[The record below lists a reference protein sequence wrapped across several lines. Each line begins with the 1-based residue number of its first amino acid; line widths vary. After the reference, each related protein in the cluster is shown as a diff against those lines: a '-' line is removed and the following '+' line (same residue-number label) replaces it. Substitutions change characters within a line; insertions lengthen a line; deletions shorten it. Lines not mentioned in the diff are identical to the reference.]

1 MSLSSALVAA
11 VLIPLSAVVPIA
23 LSRRRPTLREF
34 WTLLASVLLFGTVLS
49 LFPAVLAGD
58 EPGVTGFDLAAGLP
72 FALRADTLGIL
83 FALVASFLWIVTSIY
98 AIGYV
103 RGANEEHQTRFFMSF
118 ALCLSS
124 VMGLAFSANLLTFFI
139 FFELLTIATYPLV
152 THKGTPEA
160 IRAGRRYLAYL
171 LSGGAALLVA
181 LVVTYHAAGH
191 ADFRAGGFLGDHL
204 SSTGLAVVFAL
215 FVVGFGSKSALMPIH
230 RWLPAAMVAP
240 TPVSALLHAVAVVKA
255 GVFGFARAVGYVIG
269 PEELAALGAA
279 VVLSALAAITIVVAS
294 AMATVQ
300 DNLKRRL
307 AYSTVAQLSYII
319 LGLSLANATGW
330 TGGLYH
336 LANHAALKIT
346 LFFCAGALYVH
357 AHLDRV
363 SQLDGVGRRMPLTM
377 GAFALASV
385 GLVGLPPMGGFVSKW
400 HLLLGASEADQ
411 PVLVGVLLLSGV
423 LTAAYLFPIVV
434 KAFWR
439 PAIGVTPH
447 SPVRLNTEAS
457 PLLVGPLLATAL
469 IGLALGLGDLFSIFA
484 VSADDAR
491 AVLGGAP

>member
-1 MSLSSALVAA
+1 
-11 VLIPLSAVVPIA
+11 
-23 LSRRRPTLREF
+23 
-34 WTLLASVLLFGTVLS
+34 
-49 LFPAVLAGD
+49 
-58 EPGVTGFDLAAGLP
+58 
-72 FALRADTLGIL
+72 
-83 FALVASFLWIVTSIY
+83 
-98 AIGYV
+98 
-103 RGANEEHQTRFFMSF
+103 
-118 ALCLSS
+118 
-124 VMGLAFSANLLTFFI
+124 
-139 FFELLTIATYPLV
+139 
-152 THKGTPEA
+152 
-160 IRAGRRYLAYL
+160 
-171 LSGGAALLVA
+171 
-181 LVVTYHAAGH
+181 
-191 ADFRAGGFLGDHL
+191 
-204 SSTGLAVVFAL
+204 
-215 FVVGFGSKSALMPIH
+215 
-230 RWLPAAMVAP
+230 
-240 TPVSALLHAVAVVKA
+240 
-255 GVFGFARAVGYVIG
+255 VFGFARAVGYVIG